1 MREVLSAKKH
11 FFIIIPVLMV
21 LFVLLFSFII
31 SYYTSIQK
39 YAQVNADGYSIMDT
53 FDEEEMKEFFAEDS
67 LYKIKKLYSH
77 FNQTWKDRYYV
88 MTDQPVAIDKACGE
102 QFAYGYGTVD
112 SDKLNKDY
120 VNCCQMNAAAIK
132 GSPMEL
138 ESGRWFNDLEYSV
151 NDTIPVIVGSHYQEY
166 LKIGDKIS
174 IRYLYKDFDCNV
186 IGVLKEGSRTAKNEY
201 SILDDYL
208 IIPALED
215 IIGPENEEDYKFEQ
229 KMYIH
234 HTNGYVYSDRS
245 VLEEQDLLDDLCKSV
260 EIKPYVFLSV
270 PTFVNLFDWGIAKSI
285 RFIMITTIIVFVL
298 LSVLL
303 SYLSY
308 RKRRKVVVENKKS
321 FILAKHL
328 ESLIM
333 ISIAG
338 IICFPFAII
347 ARFLEI
353 QWWVL
358 AIVLGIVF
366 MIMPAISIFSKK
378 KKAITLNESKENK
391 NIERSGKLRD

>member
-1 MREVLSAKKH
+1 MS
-11 FFIIIPVLMV
+11 
-21 LFVLLFSFII
+21 
-31 SYYTSIQK
+31 
-39 YAQVNADGYSIMDT
+39 
-53 FDEEEMKEFFAEDS
+53 
-67 LYKIKKLYSH
+67 YSH
-77 FNQTWKDRYYV
+77 FNQVWKDCYYV
-88 MTDQPVAIDKACGE
+88 MTDQPVSIDKVYGE

-112 SDKLNKDY
+112 SGMLSLSY

-138 ESGRWFNDLEYSV
+138 SSGRWFNDSEYAV
-151 NDTIPVIVGSHYQEY
+151 NDTIPVIVGSHYQEH

-201 SILDDYL
+201 SLLDDYL

-215 IIGPENEEDYKFEQ
+215 IIGPENEDDYKFEQ
-229 KMYIH
+229 KLYMH

-245 VLEEQDLLDDLCKSV
+245 VLEEQELLDDLCKSV
-260 EIKPYVFLSV
+260 EIKPYVFTGV
-270 PTFVNLFDWGIAKSI
+270 PSFVNLFDWGIAKSI
-285 RFIMITTIIVFVL
+285 RFVLVATIIVFVL

-308 RKRRKVVVENKKS
+308 RKSRKVVVENKKS
-321 FILAKHL
+321 FILAKYF

-333 ISIAG
+333 VAIAG
-338 IICFPFAII
+338 LICFPFAII

-353 QWWVL
+353 QWGVL
-358 AIVLGIVF
+358 TAVLGFIYLTLPV
-366 MIMPAISIFSKK
+366 ISIFSKIRFGRRK
-378 KKAITLNESKENK
+378 RMPES
-391 NIERSGKLRD
+391 D

>member
-1 MREVLSAKKH
+1 MKEVLSTKKR
-11 FFIIIPVLMV
+11 FFIIIPILMII
-21 LFVLLFSFII
+21 FVLPFSFII
-31 SYYTSIQK
+31 SYYTGIQK
-39 YAQVNADGYSIMDT
+39 YANVNADGYSITDT
-53 FDEEEMKEFFAEDS
+53 FDVEELKKFFAEDN
-67 LYKIKKLYSH
+67 LYKIKKLYCH
-77 FNQTWKDRYYV
+77 FNQVWKDRYYV
-88 MTDQPVAIDKACGE
+88 MTDQPVAIDKAYGE
-102 QFAYGYGTVD
+102 QFAYGYGAVD
-112 SDKLNKDY
+112 SEKLNKDY

-138 ESGRWFNDLEYSV
+138 QSGRWFNDLEYSV
-151 NDTIPVIVGSHYQEY
+151 NDTIPVIIGSHYQEY

-174 IRYLYKDFDCNV
+174 IRYLHKDFDCNV

-215 IIGPENEEDYKFEQ
+215 IIGPENEADYKFELE
-229 KMYIH
+229 MYMH
-234 HTNGYVYSDRS
+234 HTNGYVYSDKS
-245 VLEEQDLLDDLCKSV
+245 VLEEQEILDDLCKSV

-270 PTFVNLFDWGIAKSI
+270 PTFVNLFDWEIAKSI
-285 RFIMITTIIVFVL
+285 RFILITTIIIFVL

-308 RKRRKVVVENKKS
+308 RKSRKVVVENKKT
-321 FILAKHL
+321 FILAKYI

-333 ISIAG
+333 VAIAG
-338 IICFPFAII
+338 LICFPFAII

-358 AIVLGIVF
+358 AAVLGFIYLTLPV
-366 MIMPAISIFSKK
+366 ITIFTKIQPLK
-378 KKAITLNESKENK
+378 TNNNL
-391 NIERSGKLRD
+391 

>member
-1 MREVLSAKKH
+1 MRNHIREVLSAKRR
-11 FFIIIPVLMV
+11 FFIIIPILMIIIVLP
-21 LFVLLFSFII
+21 FSFVI
-31 SYYTSIQK
+31 SYYINIQK
-39 YAQVNADGYSIMDT
+39 YAHLNADGYSITDT
-53 FDEEEMKEFFAEDS
+53 FDVEDFKEFLAEDS
-67 LYKIKKLYSH
+67 LNKIKKHYSH
-77 FNQTWKDRYYV
+77 FNQVWKDCYYV
-88 MTDQPVAIDKACGE
+88 MTDQPVSIDKVYGE

-112 SDKLNKDY
+112 SGMLSLSY

-138 ESGRWFNDLEYSV
+138 SSGRWFNDSEYAV
-151 NDTIPVIVGSHYQEY
+151 NDTIPVIVGSHYQEH

-201 SILDDYL
+201 SLLDDYL

-215 IIGPENEEDYKFEQ
+215 IIGPENEDDYKFEQ
-229 KMYIH
+229 KLYMH

-245 VLEEQDLLDDLCKSV
+245 VLEEQELLDDLCKSV
-260 EIKPYVFLSV
+260 EIKPYVFTGV
-270 PTFVNLFDWGIAKSI
+270 PSFVNLFDWGIAKSI
-285 RFIMITTIIVFVL
+285 RFVLVATIIVFVL

-308 RKRRKVVVENKKS
+308 RKSRKVVVENKKS
-321 FILAKHL
+321 FILAKYF

-333 ISIAG
+333 VAIAG
-338 IICFPFAII
+338 LICFPFAII

-353 QWWVL
+353 QWGVL
-358 AIVLGIVF
+358 TAVLGFIYLTLPV
-366 MIMPAISIFSKK
+366 ISIFSKIRFGRRK
-378 KKAITLNESKENK
+378 RMPES
-391 NIERSGKLRD
+391 D

>member
-1 MREVLSAKKH
+1 
-11 FFIIIPVLMV
+11 
-21 LFVLLFSFII
+21 
-31 SYYTSIQK
+31 
-39 YAQVNADGYSIMDT
+39 
-53 FDEEEMKEFFAEDS
+53 
-67 LYKIKKLYSH
+67 
-77 FNQTWKDRYYV
+77 
-88 MTDQPVAIDKACGE
+88 MTDQPVAIDKVYSE

-138 ESGRWFNDLEYSV
+138 SSGRWFNDSDYSV
-151 NDTIPVIVGSHYQEY
+151 SNTIPLIVGSHYQEY

-186 IGVLKEGSRTAKNEY
+186 IGVLKEGSRTAKNES

-229 KMYIH
+229 KLYMH
-234 HTNGYVYSDRS
+234 HTNGYVYSDKS
-245 VLEEQDLLDDLCKSV
+245 VLEEQELLDDLCKSI

-285 RFIMITTIIVFVL
+285 RFILITTIIIFVL
-298 LSVLL
+298 LSVLI

-308 RKRRKVVVENKKS
+308 RKSRKVVVKNRKG
-321 FILAKHL
+321 FILAKYL

-333 ISIAG
+333 VAMSG
-338 IICFPFAII
+338 LICFPFAII

-353 QWWVL
+353 QCWVL
-358 AIVLGIVF
+358 AIVLCYLFLILPV
-366 MIMPAISIFSKK
+366 ITIFTKIQSPKTNSSRK
-378 KKAITLNESKENK
+378 TNLF
-391 NIERSGKLRD
+391 